1 MEMNSSSSDA
11 VGGISSALQLF
22 NQLSSI
28 SHIPVWEQP
37 LTEGRELVEYE
48 GGEIHHGPP
57 HISNWQNFLLLSLLI
72 TLLLC
77 KELKS
82 FLYLILFFV
91 GDLVLFG

>member
-1 MEMNSSSSDA
+1 
-11 VGGISSALQLF
+11 
-22 NQLSSI
+22 
-28 SHIPVWEQP
+28 VWEQP

-57 HISNWQNFLLLSLLI
+57 HISNWQNFLLL
-72 TLLLC
+72 LC
-77 KELKS
+77 KELKG